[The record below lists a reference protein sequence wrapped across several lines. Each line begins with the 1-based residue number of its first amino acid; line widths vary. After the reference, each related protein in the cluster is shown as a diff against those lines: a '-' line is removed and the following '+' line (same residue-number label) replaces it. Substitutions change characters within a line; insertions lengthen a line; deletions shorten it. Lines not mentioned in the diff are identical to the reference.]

1 MLKSTDS
8 SDIEGALTLLWELNN
23 RTLDERILN
32 GSLTLM
38 AEFLERGDI
47 REKILEFLAQ
57 GADHLPRADT
67 EVLKLLREKLKS
79 ISNTQRGRYGE
90 MVQLLLDV
98 IDNVLGSRESNP

>member
-32 GSLTLM
+32 GSLALM
-38 AEFLERGDI
+38 AELLDREDI
-47 REKILEFLAQ
+47 RERILEFLAR

-67 EVLKLLREKLKS
+67 EVLKQLREKLKS
-79 ISNTQRGRYGE
+79 ISNTQKGKYKE

-98 IDNVLGSRESNP
+98 IDDVLSSRKSGQ